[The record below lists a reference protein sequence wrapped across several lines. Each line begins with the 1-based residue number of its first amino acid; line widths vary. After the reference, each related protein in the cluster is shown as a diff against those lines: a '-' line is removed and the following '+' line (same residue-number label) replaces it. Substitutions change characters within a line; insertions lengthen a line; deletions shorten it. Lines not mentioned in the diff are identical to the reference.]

1 MNFTLDLRQAMAR
14 IEKLN
19 NIDQTVLIYD
29 SFYSLNLKVDAA
41 QYDMVY
47 SFFYEKSKNPTTAGN
62 FTVLIFRISQE
73 SKIPVTTLLAELR
86 GDSVEKLNVSTKI
99 AYYLNSMKSKTSL
112 YGLAS
117 LPLPNQSVARNVVL

>member
-1 MNFTLDLRQAMAR
+1 MAR

-99 AYYLNSMKSKTSL
+99 AYYLNSLKSKTSL

>member
-29 SFYSLNLKVDAA
+29 SFYALNLKVDAA

-47 SFFYEKSKNPTTAGN
+47 SFFYERSKNSTTAGN

-73 SKIPVTTLLAELR
+73 TEIPVTTLLAELR